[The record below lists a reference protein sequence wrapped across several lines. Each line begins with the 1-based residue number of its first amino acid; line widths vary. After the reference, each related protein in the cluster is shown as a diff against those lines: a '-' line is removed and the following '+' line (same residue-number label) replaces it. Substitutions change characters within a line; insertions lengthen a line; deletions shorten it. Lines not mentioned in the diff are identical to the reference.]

1 MPSRTWWKSR
11 IEDFTMMSSFT
22 QNLRGAVRVVAMGTL
37 AVCIV
42 GVLGCAHINNPYKDS
57 SAVIDDDLTTPSA
70 EGHKGK
76 TEFGRPYRRSWAQS
90 EAASVNG
97 AVTHWPLW
105 FEDSFED
112 KGNGFS
118 SADDRDAPDNA
129 FCVNWVDYLHILYG
143 PGCMALNAAAWPVSA
158 IVTPPGTLME
168 SDGHISKGIL
178 WYEHDATRSDSVNR
192 EPPDYN
198 EIALL
203 DEEQIEMSE
212 NEGG

>member
-1 MPSRTWWKSR
+1 
-11 IEDFTMMSSFT
+11 MSSFA

-42 GVLGCAHINNPYKDS
+42 GALGCAHINNTHKDS
-57 SAVIDDDLTTPSA
+57 SAVIDEELTTPSA

-76 TEFGRPYRRSWAQS
+76 AEFGRPYCRSWAQS

-112 KGNGFS
+112 KGNGFL

-129 FCVNWVDYLHILYG
+129 YVVTWVDYLHILYG
-143 PGCMALNAAAWPVSA
+143 PGRMALNIAAWPVSA
-158 IVTPPGTLME
+158 VVTPPGTLME
-168 SDGHISKGIL
+168 SDGRISKGIL
-178 WYEHDATRSDSVNR
+178 WYEHDAARSDSVTR

-198 EIALL
+198 QIACFD
-203 DEEQIEMSE
+203 DESPEMIE
-212 NEGG
+212 NEGE